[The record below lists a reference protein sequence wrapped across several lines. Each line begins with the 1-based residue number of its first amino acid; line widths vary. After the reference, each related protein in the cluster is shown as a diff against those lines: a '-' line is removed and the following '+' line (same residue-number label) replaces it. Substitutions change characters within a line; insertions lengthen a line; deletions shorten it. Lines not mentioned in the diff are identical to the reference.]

1 MGLLDEIKCE
11 YLLPN
16 PEVQAEN
23 FQTKSLLDM
32 RFSRCFI
39 SKDGKLIADGVD
51 LEFHG
56 IIYMCTYHKEDF
68 YEYSV
73 KFTDGKVVE
82 IKPV

>member
-1 MGLLDEIKCE
+1 MGIFDEIKCE

-16 PEVQAEN
+16 PEVQAKV

-32 RFSRCFI
+32 HFRRCFI
-39 SKDGKLIADGVD
+39 NKDGKLIADGVD

-56 IIYMCTYHKEDF
+56 MVYMCTDHKQEF

-82 IKPV
+82 IKLI